1 MWLFRNDVKECWG
14 RERLK
19 DLEQDAGGGII
30 RLGPVVYSRIMPL
43 VA

>member
-19 DLEQDAGGGII
+19 DLEQDGGEVLYG
-30 RLGPVVYSRIMPL
+30 
-43 VA
+43 